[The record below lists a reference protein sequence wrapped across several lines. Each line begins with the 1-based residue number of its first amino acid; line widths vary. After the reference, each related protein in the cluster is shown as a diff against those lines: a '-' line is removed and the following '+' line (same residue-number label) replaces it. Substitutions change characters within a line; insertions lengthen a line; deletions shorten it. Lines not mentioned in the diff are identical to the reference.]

1 VSFSKK
7 GPLEETTKG
16 KKKRTGEGTG
26 SKGREKKAK
35 ERSLLLWE

>member
-16 KKKRTGEGTG
+16 KKTTGRNREQ
-26 SKGREKKAK
+26 REKKKKLKSEASYYGN
-35 ERSLLLWE
+35 E